1 MWYFGGLQIAETKK
15 ETEHDDLQRNINIIE
30 LIQYIFIKYI

>member
-1 MWYFGGLQIAETKK
+1 MWYFVGLQIAEAEKA
-15 ETEHDDLQRNINIIE
+15 TEHDDLQRNINIIE